1 MNLRLK
7 LLIAFLLVSSAGTL
21 ALIAVAELS
30 AGSFYEAHIRQM
42 NTKYGTVD
50 AMHEELMQ
58 GFSRALGSSLL
69 VGLAVGLPS
78 AVLIGF
84 WMSKRILEPVAQV
97 SRASRRIAAGAYT
110 ERIPNT
116 QHDELGKLIE
126 DFNLMAGSLESV
138 ESRRIELIGNVA
150 HELRTPLSGLQGY
163 AEGLADGLFDTLEAS
178 QSIRREVTRLK
189 RVVDDLSEVSK
200 VESGAL
206 ELRLE
211 PFDLVSLAVELTERY
226 QPMFE
231 AAGSKLEF
239 QKPANAVMVNADH
252 DRTTQIVVNLLSNA
266 LKYAPNEPVTISV
279 QSKNHEAQLEVKD
292 VGQGIAAQHLPH
304 IFERFYRVDS
314 SRSQALGGSGVGL
327 TISKHLAEAM
337 HGRLEVKSVVG
348 NGSSFVLSLP
358 VQL

>member
-7 LLIAFLLVSSAGTL
+7 LLIAFLLVSSVGTL
-21 ALIAVAELS
+21 ALIAAAELT

-42 NTKYGTVD
+42 TNKYDAVD
-50 AMHEELMQ
+50 AMHEELRQ

-69 VGLAVGLPS
+69 VGLAVGLPC
-78 AVLIGF
+78 ALLIGF
-84 WMSKRILEPVAQV
+84 WMSKRILEPVARV
-97 SRASRRIAAGAYT
+97 SQAARRISAGAYS
-110 ERIPNT
+110 ERIPNN
-116 QHDELGKLIE
+116 QKDELGRLIQ
-126 DFNLMAGSLESV
+126 DFNSMAGSLESV

-163 AEGLADGLFDTLEAS
+163 AEGLADGLFDAEQAS
-178 QSIRREVTRLK
+178 ESIRREVARLK
-189 RVVDDLSEVSK
+189 RVVNDLSEVSK

-211 PFDLVSLAVELTERY
+211 TFDLAALALELTARY

-239 QKPANAVMVNADH
+239 RPPLNAVTVNADR
-252 DRTTQIVVNLLSNA
+252 DRTTQIIINLLSNA
-266 LKYAPNEPVTISV
+266 LKYAPGETVTICV
-279 QSKNHEAQLEVKD
+279 NQHHHTAQLEVTD
-292 VGQGIAAQHLPH
+292 AGQGIASEHLPH
-304 IFERFYRVDS
+304 IFERFYRADS

-337 HGRLEVKSVVG
+337 NGSLEVKSVVG
-348 NGSSFVLSLP
+348 QGSSFTETLP
-358 VQL
+358 G